1 MKTTWVRIWTLFVA
15 LASIIGPAYG
25 ANITVDDADPK
36 IIYSSGWSIGNTCTA
51 CVAQPDKALT
61 YGATWHD
68 TTRDRNTTVKSV
80 EYSFE
85 GTAIYVYGIIINIVR
100 TDSVFTTN
108 NNLSLW
114 IDGHLASVYQ
124 HQPLNTNS
132 YEYDVPVFALS
143 GLSPSTHLARVDLEE
158 SSVFL
163 FDYLIYSTPE
173 ATSTSSPVASP
184 NTRSVSS
191 ATSRSTSNGAN
202 SGNDAG
208 VSSASNETS
217 SSSPNVAA
225 IVGAVFGVAAF
236 LILLG
241 IFLFL
246 LKKRKKDGRQMTG
259 QSPQT
264 AYPQSLYAPTF
275 YEAGAPTGYTQET
288 LPMMNNPN
296 NQIASPPYSYGQ
308 PSSYAYRSEKD
319 RRGFGAGTNFQ
330 PTGHPQTAF
339 IDSFESPQ
347 YPTPP
352 PSEQAMT
359 IQTTSSQAQNNL
371 QRDTMGRPLPTWA
384 VGLPNDGRTTY
395 MAPMAESSTVPRT
408 EENGPT
414 LANLNRHS
422 SFRNLLPALLSPRPE
437 DNMSNSDYSTSSS
450 HPERQTQ

>member
-15 LASIIGPAYG
+15 LASIIGRAYG

-259 QSPQT
+259 QSPKT

-319 RRGFGAGTNFQ
+319 RRG
-330 PTGHPQTAF
+330 
-339 IDSFESPQ
+339 
-347 YPTPP
+347 
-352 PSEQAMT
+352 
-359 IQTTSSQAQNNL
+359 IQHHL
-371 QRDTMGRPLPTWA
+371 
-384 VGLPNDGRTTY
+384 LPNK
-395 MAPMAESSTVPRT
+395 
-408 EENGPT
+408 
-414 LANLNRHS
+414 
-422 SFRNLLPALLSPRPE
+422 
-437 DNMSNSDYSTSSS
+437 
-450 HPERQTQ
+450 Q

>member
-85 GTAIYVYGIIINIVR
+85 GTAIYIYGIIINIVR

-208 VSSASNETS
+208 KRGGGAAMAEPSPMMTGGSTAMTTTNVTS
-217 SSSPNVAA
+217 SEPRSAGGTSVNTQSIP
-225 IVGAVFGVAAF
+225 AF
-236 LILLG
+236 
-241 IFLFL
+241 
-246 LKKRKKDGRQMTG
+246 
-259 QSPQT
+259 
-264 AYPQSLYAPTF
+264 APRP
-275 YEAGAPTGYTQET
+275 GSVP
-288 LPMMNNPN
+288 
-296 NQIASPPYSYGQ
+296 PPYPGASQ
-308 PSSYAYRSEKD
+308 NDEPVPPVPPVPSFPTALEEK
-319 RRGFGAGTNFQ
+319 RAL
-330 PTGHPQTAF
+330 
-339 IDSFESPQ
+339 S
-347 YPTPP
+347 
-352 PSEQAMT
+352 
-359 IQTTSSQAQNNL
+359 
-371 QRDTMGRPLPTWA
+371 GR
-384 VGLPNDGRTTY
+384 
-395 MAPMAESSTVPRT
+395 
-408 EENGPT
+408 
-414 LANLNRHS
+414 
-422 SFRNLLPALLSPRPE
+422 
-437 DNMSNSDYSTSSS
+437 
-450 HPERQTQ
+450 